1 MALLKIETVFK
12 QENIDLLFG
21 TEEQKGTFIA
31 EAGDRFSNF
40 MEWKEFGR
48 EWARRFP
55 SGRYVIT
62 VYQRHSVYQAG
73 NQVWKNERYRNET
86 GSDSRHKAPCFV
98 IILDR
103 EMEYQIPGWGRPLR
117 SHTVRSKADPL
128 QAETFSDMETAE
140 TAARKFSEQGFK
152 AAVLEW
158 FEDYDMY

>member
-1 MALLKIETVFK
+1 MKIETVFK
-12 QENIDLLFG
+12 EENIDLLFQ

-31 EAGDRFSNF
+31 EVNDAFSAL
-40 MEWKEFGR
+40 MERKDFGR
-48 EWARRFP
+48 EWARSFP
-55 SGRYVIT
+55 SGRFVIT
-62 VYQRHSVYQAG
+62 VYQRYCVYQAG
-73 NQVWKNERYRNET
+73 KQVWKNERYRNEV
-86 GSDSRHKAPCFV
+86 GQDSRHRAPCFV

-103 EMEYQIPGWGRPLR
+103 ETAYQVPGWGRPLR

-140 TAARKFSEQGFK
+140 TAARGYSEQGFT